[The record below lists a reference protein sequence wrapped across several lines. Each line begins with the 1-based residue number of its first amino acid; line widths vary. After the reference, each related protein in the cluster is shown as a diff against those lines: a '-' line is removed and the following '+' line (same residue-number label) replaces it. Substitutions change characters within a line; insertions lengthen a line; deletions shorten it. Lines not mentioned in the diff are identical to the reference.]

1 MTRRCPAVR
10 DRHVTVRLLVP
21 LLLTLLPLAGTARA
35 AEPASGTLDGNNDEA
50 TWSGSFVASNPVVCA
65 TSLDPLCD
73 HFRLTIDAASIRR
86 VLIAIAPG
94 EGFETDDYDL
104 FVYDDQGVL
113 VASQADGDGYEA
125 VVIENAGAAFYEV
138 RVQPWLVTPGSTYHG
153 VAMRTR
159 EQPMDAEQA
168 DCLEAVPENIGVP
181 GLLDDGRRIELS
193 VLLLL
198 DGTDA
203 EVAGAIMARAAE
215 SYRPLGIDLVLVRT
229 RSVAYSSTVS
239 SDLIDAAKATVGG
252 VPPRGIDLVGVF
264 TDKTMQSIA
273 GGATVVGQADC
284 IGGIRF
290 DEHSFFVVSD
300 IRDIEDPQ
308 TGTTGT
314 LNSLGFN
321 PNVDATAEV
330 MAHEIGHLMGAHHH
344 YANCVEGNLSSAGPG
359 DLSPCTLM
367 FNAVNFASLNF
378 GAVSGAVV
386 RGHAVEHAA
395 P

>member
-1 MTRRCPAVR
+1 MFRSLPFVLVATIVLAAGSAPAIQ
-10 DRHVTVRLLVP
+10 
-21 LLLTLLPLAGTARA
+21 A
-35 AEPASGTLDGNNDEA
+35 AEPASGTLSGSNDEV
-50 TWSGSFVASNPVVCA
+50 TWTGTFYTPNPAACA
-65 TSLDPLCD
+65 TSSDPLCD
-73 HFRLTIDAASIRR
+73 HFRLTIDGGSIRR
-86 VLIAIAPG
+86 VLIAISPEA
-94 EGFETDDYDL
+94 GFEADDYDL

-113 VASQADGDGYEA
+113 VASQADGDGNES
-125 VVIENAGAAFYEV
+125 VVIENTSSTFYEV
-138 RVQPWLVTPGSTYHG
+138 RVQPFLINPGSTYRG

-159 EQPMDAEQA
+159 EQAVDADGA
-168 DCLEAVPENIGVP
+168 DCLEAVPSDIGLP
-181 GLLDDGRRIELS
+181 GVTDAGQTIELS
-193 VLLLL
+193 VMLLL

-203 EVAGAIMARAAE
+203 TVAGQLMARAAE
-215 SYRPLGIDLVLVRT
+215 SYAPLGINLVLKKT
-229 RSVAYSSTVS
+229 KTVS
-239 SDLIDAAKATVGG
+239 YTSSVSEDLIAAAKATVGG

-264 TDKTMQSIA
+264 TTKEMQAIA

-284 IGGIRF
+284 IGGVRF

-300 IRDIEDPQ
+300 IRSIEDPQ

-330 MAHEIGHLMGAHHH
+330 MAHEMGHLMGAHHH
-344 YANCVEGNLSSAGPG
+344 YANCVEGNLSSAGPN

-378 GAVSGAVV
+378 GVLSGAVV
-386 RGHAVEHAA
+386 RGHAVSYAA

>member
-1 MTRRCPAVR
+1 MRQRGDGTPLRRRARGPAALV
-10 DRHVTVRLLVP
+10 LL
-21 LLLTLLPLAGTARA
+21 LLPLGATARA
-35 AEPASGTLDGNNDEA
+35 AEPASGTIGGPNDEA
-50 TWSGSFVASNPVVCA
+50 AWTGSFVASNPVICA
-65 TSLDPLCD
+65 TSVDPLCD
-73 HFRLTIDAASIRR
+73 HFRLTIEADSIRR
-86 VLIAIAPG
+86 VAIAIAPDAA
-94 EGFETDDYDL
+94 FETDDYDL

-113 VASQADGDGYEA
+113 VASQADGDGFES
-125 VVIENAGAAFYEV
+125 VIVENTGAAFYEV
-138 RVQPWLVTPGSTYHG
+138 RVQPWLVTPGSTYRG

-159 EQPMDAEQA
+159 EQPVDADEA
-168 DCLEAVPENIGVP
+168 DCLEAVPENIGIP
-181 GLLDDGRRIELS
+181 GVLDDGQTIELS
-193 VLLLL
+193 VMLLL

-203 EVAGAIMARAAE
+203 AVATQLMARAAE
-215 SYRPLGIDLVLVRT
+215 SYRPLGVDLVVT
-229 RSVAYSSTVS
+229 KTKTVS
-239 SDLIDAAKATVGG
+239 YTSTLSEDLIASAKATVGG
-252 VPPRGIDLVGVF
+252 TPPRGVDLVGVF
-264 TDKTMQSIA
+264 TSKTMQAIA

-314 LNSLGFN
+314 LNSLGLN

-344 YANCVEGNLSSAGPG
+344 YANCVEGNLSSAGPT
-359 DLSPCTLM
+359 DVSPCTLM

-378 GAVSGAVV
+378 ETLSGAVV

>member
-1 MTRRCPAVR
+1 MIS
-10 DRHVTVRLLVP
+10 LLS
-21 LLLTLLPLAGTARA
+21 LPIAGDARA
-35 AEPASGTLDGNNDEA
+35 AEPGGGTLGGPNDEV
-50 TWSGSFVASNPVVCA
+50 TWSGAFLASNPVVCA
-65 TSLDPLCD
+65 TSSDPLCD
-73 HFRLTIDAASIRR
+73 HFLLTIDSASIKR

-94 EGFETDDYDL
+94 EGFEADDYDL
-104 FVYDDQGVL
+104 YVYDDQGVL
-113 VASQADGDGYEA
+113 VASQADADGYEA
-125 VVIENAGAAFYEV
+125 VVIENGGAAFYEV
-138 RVQPWLVTPGSTYHG
+138 RVQPWLVTPGSTYNG
-153 VAMRTR
+153 VAMPTR
-159 EQPMDAEQA
+159 EQAFDAEQA
-168 DCLEAVPENIGVP
+168 DCLELVPEDVSVSGV
-181 GLLDDGRRIELS
+181 LDDGQTVELS

-203 EVAGAIMARAAE
+203 EVAGQLMARAAA
-215 SYRPLGIDLVLVRT
+215 SYAPLGVDLVLRRT
-229 RSVAYSSTVS
+229 RTVSYSSTVS
-239 SDLIDAAKATVGG
+239 GDLIAEAKATVGG
-252 VPPRGIDLVGVF
+252 VPPPGIDLVGVF
-264 TDKTMQSIA
+264 TSKTMQSIA

-300 IRDIEDPQ
+300 IRHLEDPE

-321 PNVDATAEV
+321 ANVDATAEV

-344 YANCVEGNLSSAGPG
+344 YANCVEGNLSSVGPN

-378 GAVSGAVV
+378 SVLSGTVV
-386 RGHAVEHAA
+386 RGHAVEHAS

>member
-1 MTRRCPAVR
+1 M
-10 DRHVTVRLLVP
+10 
-21 LLLTLLPLAGTARA
+21 LLLSLPFAVVQA
-35 AEPASGTLDGNNDEA
+35 ADPSSGTLSGTNDEV
-50 TWSGSFVASNPVVCA
+50 TWSATFFHSNPVICA
-65 TSLDPLCD
+65 TSVDPACD
-73 HFRLTIDAASIRR
+73 HFILTIDATSIKR
-86 VLIAIAPG
+86 VLIAIAPD
-94 EGFETDDYDL
+94 EAFDADDYDL
-104 FVYDDQGVL
+104 FVFDDQGVL
-113 VASQADGDGYEA
+113 LASQADGDGFES
-125 VVIENAGAAFYEV
+125 VVIENTGAAFYEV
-138 RVQPWLVTPGSTYHG
+138 RVQPWLVTPGSTYRG

-159 EQPMDAEQA
+159 EQAVETDEA
-168 DCLEAVPENIGVP
+168 DCLEAVPEEISIAGI
-181 GLLDDGRRIELS
+181 LDDGRTIELS
-193 VLLLL
+193 VMLLL

-203 EVAGAIMARAAE
+203 AGAGQVMARAAE
-215 SYRPLGIDLVLVRT
+215 SYRPLGINLVLTRT
-229 RSVAYSSTVS
+229 KTVS
-239 SDLIDAAKATVGG
+239 FTSNLSGELIAAAKATVGG
-252 VPPRGIDLVGVF
+252 TPPRGIDVVGVF
-264 TDKTMQSIA
+264 TNKTMQSIA

-300 IRDIEDPQ
+300 IRGIEDPQ

-344 YANCVEGNLSSAGPG
+344 YANCVEGNLSSAGPD

-378 GAVSGAVV
+378 SSVDGPVV
-386 RGHAVEHAA
+386 RGHAVNFAA